1 MRAVCFRGSGGPEVV
16 EIEDLPD
23 PRPSRGEVLVR
34 VRAAGMNRADLQ
46 QRAGLYPPPPG
57 IRPDVPGLEF
67 AGVVAGVGEG
77 VTAWKP
83 GDRVMGIAGGEA
95 QAELVVAHERML
107 LPVPTSLGLEEAG
120 GTLEAF
126 LTAHDA
132 LFTLGGLRPGWP
144 VLIHA
149 AGSGVATAA
158 IQLARVAG
166 ATVIG
171 TSRTAEKLERARS
184 LGLEHGIAVG
194 GEPPVFAAEVRRL
207 TGGEGVPLVLD
218 FVGGAYAA
226 ENVASLALRGRVIVI
241 GTLSGADARVDLGA
255 LMRRR
260 GEVIGTVLRPRPIE
274 EKIRATRLFAADGLP
289 LLAAGRVRPIVD
301 EVLPLAKARE
311 AHARMER
318 NATFG
323 KLVLTP

>member
-1 MRAVCFRGSGGPEVV
+1 MKAVCFTGSGGPEVV
-16 EIEDLPD
+16 QIRDLPD
-23 PRPSRGEVLVR
+23 PRPSRGEVLVQ
-34 VRAAGMNRADLQ
+34 VKAAGMNRADLQ

-77 VTAWKP
+77 VTAWRP

-95 QAELVVAHERML
+95 QAEQVVAHERML
-107 LPVPTSLGLEEAG
+107 LPVPPSLGLEEAG
-120 GTLEAF
+120 GTPEAF

-132 LFTLGGLRPGWP
+132 MFTLGGLRPGWP

-158 IQLARVAG
+158 IQLAKVAG

-171 TSRTAEKLERARS
+171 TSRTADKLERARS
-184 LGLEHGIAVG
+184 LGLDHGIAVG
-194 GEPPVFAAEVRRL
+194 GGEPRFAEEVKRL

-241 GTLSGADARVDLGA
+241 GTLSGAGAHFDLGA

-260 GEVIGTVLRPRPIE
+260 AEVIGTVLRPRPLE
-274 EKIRATRLFAADGLP
+274 EKIRATRLFAADVLP
-289 LLAAGRVRPIVD
+289 LLAAGRVKPIVD

-311 AHARMER
+311 AHERMER

>member
-1 MRAVCFRGSGGPEVV
+1 
-16 EIEDLPD
+16 
-23 PRPSRGEVLVR
+23 
-34 VRAAGMNRADLQ
+34 MNRADLQ

-77 VTAWKP
+77 VTSWRP

-95 QAELVVAHERML
+95 QAEQVVAHERML
-107 LPVPTSLGLEEAG
+107 LPVPPSLGLEEAG
-120 GTLEAF
+120 GTPEAF

-158 IQLARVAG
+158 IQLAKVAG

-171 TSRTAEKLERARS
+171 TSRTTDKLERART
-184 LGLEHGIAVG
+184 LGLDHGIAVG
-194 GEPPVFAAEVRRL
+194 GEEPLFAAEVKRL
-207 TGGEGVPLVLD
+207 TGGGGVPLVLD
-218 FVGGAYAA
+218 FVGGAYAS

-241 GTLSGADARVDLGA
+241 GTLSGADAHLDLGA

-260 GEVIGTVLRPRPIE
+260 AEVIGTVLRPRPLE

-289 LLAAGRVRPIVD
+289 LLAAGRVKPIVD

-311 AHARMER
+311 AHERMER